1 MSAVVCNASPLIVLA
16 KAGLLGLLPQLFD
29 PVCLPAA
36 VEAEIAR
43 GPADDPMRGGL
54 SAATWLRRVRL
65 DPPLSPLAAWQLGA
79 GEAEVLEYA
88 RLHPDHGVILDDRA
102 ARRAAHGLRLTVH
115 GTLSVLAVARH
126 RGLIPSFRQAADAV
140 TRVGLYVP
148 AALSA
153 AIAAEVGE

>member
-29 PVCLPAA
+29 PVSLPGA

-43 GPADDPMRGGL
+43 GPNDDPMRCSL
-54 SAATWLRRVRL
+54 PTAAWLRRVRL

-88 RLHPDHGVILDDRA
+88 RLHPGYGVILDDRA
-102 ARRAAHGLRLTVH
+102 ARRAAYGLGLTVH
-115 GTLSVLAVARH
+115 GTLSVLAVARK
-126 RGLIPSFRQAADAV
+126 RGVIASFRQAADAV
-140 TRVGLYVP
+140 TCVGLYVP
-148 AALSA
+148 ATLAA
-153 AIAAEVGE
+153 AIAAELGE